1 MTQKDGLVLQLQLFV
16 SLINT
21 VKINSTAKVNI
32 GLKVLSLRKDGYHDI
47 VTIFQEINLFDII
60 YISINPLG
68 CNFNSNVNWLINDK
82 SNLCITAYEAMKK
95 IFDINGINI
104 DLTKNIP
111 RGSGL
116 GGGSSNAASV
126 LKGIRQLYD
135 LNISDNELENIAS
148 KIGADVPFFIRGSI
162 QLGEGIGDR
171 LTPLKINIKGKYLI
185 IIPEVIINT
194 FWAYSQFK
202 NNLDS
207 SLSSINFAGLSIG
220 KTISLD
226 MLKLFENDFES
237 IVVPTY
243 PEIGKI
249 KEKLHALGAR
259 YASLSGSGST
269 VFGIFNDDVSLN
281 NAFSY
286 FSPKYKTFITNP
298 L

>member
-1 MTQKDGLVLQLQLFV
+1 M
-16 SLINT
+16 NT
-21 VKINSTAKVNI
+21 VKINSNAKVNI

-135 LNISDNELENIAS
+135 LDISDNELENIAS
-148 KIGADVPFFIRGSI
+148 EIGADVPFFIRGSI

>member
-1 MTQKDGLVLQLQLFV
+1 M
-16 SLINT
+16 NT
-21 VKINSTAKVNI
+21 VKINSNAKVNI

-95 IFDINGINI
+95 FFDINGINI

-202 NNLDS
+202 KNLDS
-207 SLSSINFAGLSIG
+207 SLSSINFPGLSIG

>member
-1 MTQKDGLVLQLQLFV
+1 M
-16 SLINT
+16 NT
-21 VKINSTAKVNI
+21 VKINSNAKVNI

-95 IFDINGINI
+95 FFDINGINI

-202 NNLDS
+202 KNLDS

-243 PEIGKI
+243 PEIGEI

>member
-1 MTQKDGLVLQLQLFV
+1 M
-16 SLINT
+16 NT
-21 VKINSTAKVNI
+21 VKINSNAKVNI

-202 NNLDS
+202 KNLDS
-207 SLSSINFAGLSIG
+207 SLSSINFPGLSIG

>member
-1 MTQKDGLVLQLQLFV
+1 
-16 SLINT
+16 
-21 VKINSTAKVNI
+21 
-32 GLKVLSLRKDGYHDI
+32 
-47 VTIFQEINLFDII
+47 
-60 YISINPLG
+60 
-68 CNFNSNVNWLINDK
+68 
-82 SNLCITAYEAMKK
+82 MKK
-95 IFDINGINI
+95 KFDINGINI

-126 LKGIRQLYD
+126 LKGIRQLYNLD
-135 LNISDNELENIAS
+135 ISDNELENIAAE
-148 KIGADVPFFIRGSI
+148 IGADVPFFIRGSI
-162 QLGEGIGDR
+162 QLGEGVGDR
-171 LTPLKINIKGKYLI
+171 LTPLKININGKYLI
-185 IIPEVIINT
+185 IIPEIIINT

-202 NNLDS
+202 KNLDS

-243 PEIGKI
+243 PEIGEI

>member
-1 MTQKDGLVLQLQLFV
+1 M
-16 SLINT
+16 INT
-21 VKINSTAKVNI
+21 VKINSNAKVNI

-47 VTIFQEINLFDII
+47 VTIFQEINLFDSICL
-60 YISINPLG
+60 SINPLG
-68 CNFNSNVNWLINDK
+68 CNFNSNVNWLKNDK
-82 SNLCITAYEAMKK
+82 RNLCITAYETMKK
-95 IFDINGINI
+95 KFDINGINI

-126 LKGIRQLYD
+126 LKGIRQLYNLD
-135 LNISDNELENIAS
+135 ISDNELENIAAE
-148 KIGADVPFFIRGSI
+148 IGADVPFFIRGSI
-162 QLGEGIGDR
+162 QLGEGVGDR
-171 LTPLKINIKGKYLI
+171 LTPLKININGKYLI
-185 IIPEVIINT
+185 IIPEIIINT

-202 NNLDS
+202 KNLDR

-243 PEIGKI
+243 PEIGEI

>member
-1 MTQKDGLVLQLQLFV
+1 M
-16 SLINT
+16 NT
-21 VKINSTAKVNI
+21 VKISSNAKVNI